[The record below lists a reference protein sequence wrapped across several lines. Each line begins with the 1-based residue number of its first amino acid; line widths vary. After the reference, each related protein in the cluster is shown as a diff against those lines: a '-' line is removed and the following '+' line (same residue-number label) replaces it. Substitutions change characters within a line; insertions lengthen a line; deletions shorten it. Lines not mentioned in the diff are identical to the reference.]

1 MAHDQPG
8 KPNTKALLNGRFMF
22 PYNLGKY
29 NFEINYIWIGL
40 LDAAKFD
47 SICNNCIYHVFL
59 IKPLKCYENNL
70 KDKLNFEAQ

>member
-1 MAHDQPG
+1 MINLVKQIQDPYR
-8 KPNTKALLNGRFMF
+8 TEDLCF
-22 PYNLGKY
+22 PYNNLGKY
-29 NFEINYIWIGL
+29 NFGINYIWIGL